1 MYKCGSYPLASVEEF
16 LRVDHSSRRV
26 FLGWKVLRAR
36 RYPGFAAAA
45 SLLIIFKVAHHQ
57 SEGFWRGL
65 LEVVEV
71 CTLRLLRLLS
81 SVGALATR
89 AHKVEGCTP
98 GWDNTS
104 LADLW

>member
-1 MYKCGSYPLASVEEF
+1 
-16 LRVDHSSRRV
+16 
-26 FLGWKVLRAR
+26 
-36 RYPGFAAAA
+36 
-45 SLLIIFKVAHHQ
+45 
-57 SEGFWRGL
+57 
-65 LEVVEV
+65 VVEV